1 VALKHQKSINQSYS
15 VGTTE
20 VSCSIEK
27 NRNAEFNKANS
38 AKVGSIIILKVY
50 MIYCSA
56 QPKKQNT

>member
-20 VSCSIEK
+20 ISCSIKK
-27 NRNAEFNKANS
+27 NRNAEFNKKKS
-38 AKVGSIIILKVY
+38 TKVGSIIILKVCL
-50 MIYCSA
+50 IYCSA